1 MRAGGAGPGKAPGG
15 PELEP
20 ERARPGLALTG
31 ELIRAAGP
39 GGRYPEQSDR
49 QVMLSAGRWDATESW
64 VFSQKLAAVREM
76 IRRRPGP
83 GAAAR
88 LPGGLPAVWRTDL
101 ADEIAM
107 ELAISVHAAH
117 GLADLALA
125 LATRLPL
132 TAAALDAGILNPSK
146 ARLIATATAVL
157 DDEQAR
163 AAEAAVA
170 GRWKG
175 ATWSRINQLISRAV
189 INADPEAAAKR
200 RERAEREDARVRFF
214 REEAGTCGLGGYA
227 LPADDAF
234 LANQALCARARAYRA
249 WGIPGTMEQLRV
261 MAFIDLLAGR
271 DARTRYPRTTP
282 APGGQAGPHQ
292 DSPDEDGQ
300 DSEPTDTDTD
310 TDGSD
315 AAQYDDASGSQDPT
329 PDGDDGGADDGNADG
344 GDGGG
349 GTDGG
354 PQGPACPCGGSGQ
367 SLAASIDLIVP
378 LADLTRYAQQAAQ
391 APVLGALDPDL
402 ARRLTAQA
410 SRNPASTY
418 QIILT
423 GPDGRAIATGQA
435 IRPRARPAP
444 LPGAPPAPP
453 QPPPAPPPAS
463 PQPPPA
469 SPGLAPGQPASP
481 GDQSALPLARFTPA
495 ATSGAGRGRTGSGY
509 GTWILEVGGIAHT
522 VRLDA
527 IPVAG
532 PCSHQYQSAGY
543 KPGPV
548 LRRLVQARDGECM
561 APGCGRLISA
571 RGAEFEH
578 AIPWPAGPSCTCNG
592 GLSCHHHNLLKQDRW
607 TVTQHPDGSRTWISP
622 AGLSYTKHP
631 KEYPT

>member
-20 ERARPGLALTG
+20 ERARPGLALAG

-39 GGRYPEQSDR
+39 GGRYPGQTDGH
-49 QVMLSAGRWDATESW
+49 VMLSAGRWDATESW

-88 LPGGLPAVWRTDL
+88 LPGGLPSVWRADL

-117 GLADLALA
+117 ALADLALA

-146 ARLIATATAVL
+146 ARLIATATALL

-163 AAEAAVA
+163 AAEAAIA
-170 GRWKG
+170 GRWEG

-282 APGGQAGPHQ
+282 APRGRGQAGPRQ

-300 DSEPTDTDTD
+300 DSEPSDTDRN
-310 TDGSD
+310 D
-315 AAQYDDASGSQDPT
+315 ATLYDDASGSQDPA
-329 PDGDDGGADDGNADG
+329 PDGGDGGADDGNPDG

-349 GTDGG
+349 ADGG
-354 PQGPACPCGGSGQ
+354 TAGPACPCGGSGQ
-367 SLAASIDLIVP
+367 PLAASIDLIVP

-402 ARRLTAQA
+402 ARRLAAQA
-410 SRNPASTY
+410 ARNPASTY
-418 QIILT
+418 QLILT

-444 LPGAPPAPP
+444 PPGAPPP
-453 QPPPAPPPAS
+453 PPPAP
-463 PQPPPA
+463 PPPA
-469 SPGLAPGQPASP
+469 SPGLAPGQPTPAPQDQPAASP

-495 ATSGAGRGRTGSGY
+495 ATPGPGVGPGGGGY
-509 GTWILEVGGIAHT
+509 GAWILEVGGIAHT

-527 IPVAG
+527 IPVTG

-543 KPGPV
+543 RPGPV

-607 TVTQHPDGSRTWISP
+607 TVTQHPDGSRTWTSP
-622 AGLSYTKHP
+622 AGLSYTKYP

>member
-20 ERARPGLALTG
+20 ERARPGLALAR
-31 ELIRAAGP
+31 ELISAAGP
-39 GGRYPEQSDR
+39 GGRYPGQPDR

-88 LPGGLPAVWRTDL
+88 PPGGLPSVWRGDL

-117 GLADLALA
+117 ALADLAMA
-125 LATRLPL
+125 PATRLPL

-163 AAEAAVA
+163 AAEAAIA
-170 GRWKG
+170 GRWEG

-200 RERAEREDARVRFF
+200 RKRAEREDARVRFF

-249 WGIPGTMEQLRV
+249 WGIPGTMEHLRV

-271 DARTRYPRTTP
+271 DARTCYPRTAP
-282 APGGQAGPHQ
+282 APRGGGRDQAAPRQ
-292 DSPDEDGQ
+292 DGPDEDGQ
-300 DSEPTDTDTD
+300 DSEPSDTDRN
-310 TDGSD
+310 D
-315 AAQYDDASGSQDPT
+315 AAQYDGASGSQAPA
-329 PDGDDGGADDGNADG
+329 PDGDEDEDEDEDDGSKEDG

-349 GTDGG
+349 SSDGG
-354 PQGPACPCGGSGQ
+354 PAGPACPCGGSGQ
-367 SLAASIDLIVP
+367 PLAASIDLIVP

-402 ARRLTAQA
+402 ARRLATQA
-410 SRNPASTY
+410 ARNPDSTY

-423 GPDGRAIATGQA
+423 
-435 IRPRARPAP
+435 
-444 LPGAPPAPP
+444 
-453 QPPPAPPPAS
+453 
-463 PQPPPA
+463 
-469 SPGLAPGQPASP
+469 
-481 GDQSALPLARFTPA
+481 
-495 ATSGAGRGRTGSGY
+495 
-509 GTWILEVGGIAHT
+509 
-522 VRLDA
+522 
-527 IPVAG
+527 G

-561 APGCGRLISA
+561 APGCGRLMSA

-578 AIPWPAGPSCTCNG
+578 AIPWPTGPSCTCNG

-607 TVTQHPDGSRTWISP
+607 TVTQHPDGSRTWTSP
-622 AGLSYTKHP
+622 AGLSYTKRP